1 MSEHVNRLVSSK
13 MSNQTK
19 FHRLNKIK
27 KKEAIDVLKKK
38 ISFSINLF
46 TFTILLF
53 INIVISSYLRYSHLL
68 TSVRFIHHL
77 FCTQSV
83 FFFIITNQHLSV
95 AVVDFGAH
103 ISHLPIYGN
112 RIDHFRNY
120 TATSCMSLKKKKKL
134 IPLTINGNRFPMFS
148 NICSA
153 GDRRKHVK
161 RL

>member
-83 FFFIITNQHLSV
+83 FFLSSRTSIYLWQLSISEHTLVIYPFTAIVLII
-95 AVVDFGAH
+95 FE
-103 ISHLPIYGN
+103 II
-112 RIDHFRNY
+112 R
-120 TATSCMSLKKKKKL
+120 
-134 IPLTINGNRFPMFS
+134 PLLV
-148 NICSA
+148 C
-153 GDRRKHVK
+153 H
-161 RL
+161 